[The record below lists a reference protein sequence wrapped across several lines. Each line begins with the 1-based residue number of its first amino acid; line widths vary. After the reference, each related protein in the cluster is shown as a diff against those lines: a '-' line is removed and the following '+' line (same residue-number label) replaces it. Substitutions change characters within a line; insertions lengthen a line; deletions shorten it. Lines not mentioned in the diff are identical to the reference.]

1 MAAERLPT
9 QLPYACSSRCRH
21 VEAGPERP
29 GIDQAPS
36 TLASKRD
43 ASLRELTS
51 LLCRE
56 ADFHFHGRIAVA
68 VRELN
73 H

>member
-29 GIDQAPS
+29 GIDQAPP
-36 TLASKRD
+36 TLDSKRD

-56 ADFHFHGRIAVA
+56 ADFHFHGRGAVT
-68 VRELN
+68 VGELN